1 MIKNRLIEYLLILL
15 ISGCAGKVP
24 TRTTPEYEE
33 DLSSFR
39 TAYHQYKDQPPVV
52 DTVGE
57 SNRDTSQITDS
68 LSTTLNIKQEIDLF
82 LDTVSFNSRR
92 KGFFQGFTIQ
102 VYTGNNRQAAN
113 KAKSMVY
120 KMLPSSFPQLRY
132 QPPNFK
138 VKVGKFYTRFDAQ
151 KTFSQLKR
159 EFPRAIVI
167 PERIVID

>member
-1 MIKNRLIEYLLILL
+1 MTKNHLIDYLLILL
-15 ISGCAGKVP
+15 ICGCAGKTP
-24 TRTTPEYEE
+24 TRTASKYEE

-39 TAYHQYKDQPPVV
+39 TNYQYQDQPQVV

-57 SNRDTSQITDS
+57 SNQDISQISDS
-68 LSTTLNIKQEIDLF
+68 LSTTLNIKPQIDLF
-82 LDTVSFNSRR
+82 LDTVAFNSRR

-102 VYTGNNRQAAN
+102 VYTGNSRETAN
-113 KAKSMVY
+113 QAKSMVY
-120 KMLPSSFPQLRY
+120 KMLPDSFPQLLY

-151 KTFSQLKR
+151 KTFSHLKR

-167 PERIVID
+167 PERILID

>member
-1 MIKNRLIEYLLILL
+1 MIKNHLIKYLLILL
-15 ISGCAGKVP
+15 ISGCAGKAP
-24 TRTTPEYEE
+24 TRTAQKYEE
-33 DLSSFR
+33 DLRSFR
-39 TAYHQYKDQPPVV
+39 TTYRYQNPPQVV
-52 DTVGE
+52 DTVGV
-57 SNRDTSQITDS
+57 SNQDTSLISDS
-68 LSTTLNIKQEIDLF
+68 LSTTLNIKSQIDLF

-92 KGFFQGFTIQ
+92 KGFYQGFTIQ
-102 VYTGNNRQAAN
+102 VYTGNSREAAN
-113 KAKSMVY
+113 DAKSMVY
-120 KMLPSSFPQLRY
+120 KMLPDSFPQLLY